1 MANREALRELH
12 NRLASRLQ
20 AARTDDVAAGWLAV
34 EAGGGKY
41 LLPLAQAGEIYAWTP
56 ALPVPYAQPWFLGV
70 ANLRGGLY
78 AVVELASFLDPG
90 RAPVQLGSEQARAE
104 ARLVSFNPALDINC
118 VLQVSRLAGLRNSKA
133 FISQEAPAEGAPE
146 HIGGIYTD
154 SMGGRWEVLDM
165 LALSRQSQFL
175 NISA

>member
-34 EAGGGKY
+34 EAGGRKY

-70 ANLRGGLY
+70 ANLRGGVY
-78 AVVELASFLDPG
+78 AVVELASFVEPG
-90 RAPVQLGSEQARAE
+90 RAPENLVNEQARAE

-118 VLQVSRLAGLRNSKA
+118 VLMVSRLAGLRNSQA
-133 FISQEAPAEGAPE
+133 FLSQEAPAAGAPE
-146 HIGGIYTD
+146 YSGGTYVD

-165 LALSRQSQFL
+165 LALSRLPQFL